1 MAFCIGYSRFLER
14 YGIAMCATIPE
25 EAFGEGVSIYR
36 EKIQTNWVDLNL
48 GLIRDIAILFSSI
61 WIVMHILKL
70 MILCTGVKASNGQ
83 YISFVLAYKQKVL
96 RTRNKWIVA
105 KKRLISCFPSF
116 GQKWRHVDIYVVI
129 DIGVTVAVDTAT
141 DIDGEFFNV
150 LNFTFKMAVCFFCLP
165 FCQSALVAGSCRL
178 KKSHHGN

>member
-1 MAFCIGYSRFLER
+1 
-14 YGIAMCATIPE
+14 MCATIPE
-25 EAFGEGVSIYR
+25 EACGEDVSIYR
-36 EKIQTNWVDLNL
+36 EKIQTNWVYLNL
-48 GLIRDIAILFSSI
+48 GLIWDIAILFSSI
-61 WIVMHILKL
+61 WNVMHILKL

-96 RTRNKWIVA
+96 RTRYKWIVV

-116 GQKWRHVDIYVVI
+116 RQKWRYVDIYVVI
-129 DIGVTVAVDTAT
+129 DIDVTVAVDTAT

-150 LNFTFKMAVCFFCLP
+150 LSFTFKMTVCFFCVP